1 MDDDPEQLFGK
12 LLLQALSRRLSQSSW
27 LALAH
32 QLTRRIQ
39 SFQQSRGEDVD
50 PTLAGT
56 LAASCLVQHILS
68 QDFIDPLLI
77 EYLQA
82 LVYGSATR
90 SGVDPDQG
98 PVTDVITVTLYL
110 LAHVDDA
117 TTKVSAIETV
127 SSVIGQ
133 GLLVTFQTNAPFK
146 IADPALLVLLQRLFA
161 DKEVQDPSSSASVV
175 SPPPSPESTRGSDV
189 APAAL
194 RFIVSNLRLLALAA
208 DASIAAPQNLLAP
221 RAAITVLM
229 NVGSSLLAHVI
240 QRLSTLQASKDR
252 PAADTPLLQQTRS
265 ECKAATA
272 DVETVL
278 HSMNPAWKDEIALL
292 RSLSSQIGVIHQLA
306 HSLAGS
312 STSSTLQLR
321 GKKAETM
328 QDAQRRATWDH
339 FLDAAATTAADKPPV
354 EPEMALL
361 MHLVVDERLAWS
373 AKLDAIKTLFLARRV
388 AAAPSVTLEK
398 SLTAFYFELLV
409 AAIDACASV
418 VEMPPGFKGAEVY
431 AAIWRNALCGMVP
444 EIVLQLEQ
452 WLDVHPDL
460 PLRGQRVEAPH
471 VRFERALR
479 AALLVMADRLDVCET
494 AVSQPAVPN
503 GATDATTGAEMDV
516 VGLDTP
522 PSQPIKAWLLR
533 ACIEHSLAR
542 PEAIADEFPEGHK
555 LASEVQNL
563 AQSLR
568 MDAQL
573 EGLAL
578 NTLFETRVPSDDPME
593 LLQRVAS
600 DPGTHCSFARQLV
613 VQVHAWLEQ
622 HDLESIAR
630 WCRAL
635 GDDATHGG
643 AMLDTVMLYIDPT
656 ELVDPL
662 AGILDHQ
669 DLGQTSDEPA
679 TLSNIILFVQLLC
692 YRYSV
697 PPSRISRF
705 TSGASGEM
713 EVDGT
718 TGSAEAA
725 GGQPFLASYL
735 ASASVCYPLSVLGE
749 EERGLVGRWVH
760 ALFGNEGISDDLIQ
774 ASPPTTLLRLAPL
787 LFAQSIGACVHGV
800 IDLETLRGG
809 LSYFL
814 QDLLSFTLPGALA
827 WLLAEIVRVPLQ
839 PILDV
844 LAEAGLQSSVV
855 DVPSSDG
862 TLANGLPRNANSRT
876 VHLEV
881 VALLLDTDACPAI
894 VRHLIARPFD
904 AFVQAMEAGGAATLE
919 VGSETFNMASLKARM
934 EAAGVT
940 AQLLSRRNSAWLR
953 ALANQSVAQQHAS
966 VTTESETITM
976 LCGPNAVSS
985 TLDRLM
991 GAQGRGLA
999 AHSVAE
1005 QKALATWLC
1014 LLAPQANEVHPALRF
1029 VERVQLADEA
1039 NLEAALRTIAL
1050 VLSLARAAEAVR
1062 GHDTSTTSAA
1072 DAILALA
1079 TSTETNGARKDS
1091 CAADLFDDEPTTP
1104 PLPSVNAHAAT
1115 DSQSN
1120 GASTGQSVAALLS
1133 SRAFRLTSAQVEDL
1147 LARKLVR
1154 LESSTPAIWHTVEAA
1169 LLDPSELGNDKGKDS
1184 APKEKIKTW
1193 IEMLRP

>member
-1 MDDDPEQLFGK
+1 M
-12 LLLQALSRRLSQSSW
+12 
-27 LALAH
+27 
-32 QLTRRIQ
+32 
-39 SFQQSRGEDVD
+39 
-50 PTLAGT
+50 
-56 LAASCLVQHILS
+56 
-68 QDFIDPLLI
+68 
-77 EYLQA
+77 
-82 LVYGSATR
+82 YGSATR

-643 AMLDTVMLYIDPT
+643 AMLDTVMLYIDPPNSWT
-656 ELVDPL
+656 RWRAFWTTRTWVRR
-662 AGILDHQ
+662 A
-669 DLGQTSDEPA
+669 TSQRLCPTSSCLCSCCATA
-679 TLSNIILFVQLLC
+679 TLCRPRASRASQAVPAERWRSMARRGPRRQREDNRFWRRIWRRPRCATHYLC
-692 YRYSV
+692 WERKRGDWWGGGCTRCLATRGFRTTS
-697 PPSRISRF
+697 SRHRRRRRCCGWRRCCLRRASARACTASSISRRC
-705 TSGASGEM
+705 
-713 EVDGT
+713 V
-718 TGSAEAA
+718 A
-725 GGQPFLASYL
+725 G
-735 ASASVCYPLSVLGE
+735 
-749 EERGLVGRWVH
+749 
-760 ALFGNEGISDDLIQ
+760 
-774 ASPPTTLLRLAPL
+774 
-787 LFAQSIGACVHGV
+787 
-800 IDLETLRGG
+800 
-809 LSYFL
+809 
-814 QDLLSFTLPGALA
+814 
-827 WLLAEIVRVPLQ
+827 
-839 PILDV
+839 
-844 LAEAGLQSSVV
+844 
-855 DVPSSDG
+855 
-862 TLANGLPRNANSRT
+862 
-876 VHLEV
+876 
-881 VALLLDTDACPAI
+881 
-894 VRHLIARPFD
+894 
-904 AFVQAMEAGGAATLE
+904 
-919 VGSETFNMASLKARM
+919 
-934 EAAGVT
+934 
-940 AQLLSRRNSAWLR
+940 
-953 ALANQSVAQQHAS
+953 
-966 VTTESETITM
+966 
-976 LCGPNAVSS
+976 
-985 TLDRLM
+985 
-991 GAQGRGLA
+991 
-999 AHSVAE
+999 
-1005 QKALATWLC
+1005 
-1014 LLAPQANEVHPALRF
+1014 
-1029 VERVQLADEA
+1029 
-1039 NLEAALRTIAL
+1039 
-1050 VLSLARAAEAVR
+1050 
-1062 GHDTSTTSAA
+1062 
-1072 DAILALA
+1072 
-1079 TSTETNGARKDS
+1079 
-1091 CAADLFDDEPTTP
+1091 
-1104 PLPSVNAHAAT
+1104 
-1115 DSQSN
+1115 
-1120 GASTGQSVAALLS
+1120 
-1133 SRAFRLTSAQVEDL
+1133 
-1147 LARKLVR
+1147 
-1154 LESSTPAIWHTVEAA
+1154 
-1169 LLDPSELGNDKGKDS
+1169 
-1184 APKEKIKTW
+1184 
-1193 IEMLRP
+1193 